1 MATLVSDLLR
11 GAQRQVRRL
20 SSGFATEEPDI
31 PTSSSNSRHQRTRS
45 DGSALPEPVFEEDEE
60 DTRRSLDGNSDRP
73 VAQPAAVATETTS
86 SPANAAS
93 SPHSRLEEGAD
104 VASVNPELGNGGQE
118 PVPPT
123 SAAAYEST
131 IPARPSLTSPISA
144 PAPEWAAQA
153 AQQGLLGLPSVA
165 SHMDSDARSQK
176 GELPEDDG
184 KSALRKRIQAI
195 QNQADILP
203 ALKAQLIHQVMTE
216 DYYQHSTHAHDGTM
230 GMRPESPS
238 GRSVRSVHSVKSA
251 RSAQSYGREQS
262 SNRDRDSFG
271 PLQTAFKFWNPLA
284 GEGGCGGDDA
294 LNIHV
299 TEEDLKPTYVSKAA
313 PDHNE
318 NGTQELDVARANA
331 MAQGIQHEDE
341 PEDVDENGELIL
353 RLGCK
358 HYRRNVKLQ
367 CAACD
372 RWYTCR
378 LCHDEVED
386 HTLPRRET
394 RHMLCMLC
402 GRAQKASHTCVGC
415 HQSAASYYCNICKLW
430 NDDRNKPIYHCND
443 CGLCRVGLGLGKDF
457 FHCKKCSACVST
469 RTEHRCIERSTDCDC
484 PICGDY
490 LFNSPRPVAIMK
502 CGHTIHKHCYDAHLK
517 RSYKCPVCNKSCDN
531 MEIQFRQ
538 LDILIATQPMP
549 DEYQDAR
556 AVISCNDCS
565 AKSQTRYHWLGL
577 KCSVCHSYNT
587 VEHKLLHMPGV
598 NDEEEESPRA
608 TSGPN
613 DANEGVQA
621 TNALPVALDE
631 RVLENAVTASGRR
644 PLVASTRGRDRRC
657 VDITRQQSQS
667 IFLSDPVSPPRRS
680 ALAGLFA
687 NRNRQSPS
695 SSSADQAQTSTTSA
709 NLPSTPSPSNY
720 FPRPSSFAPSSP
732 AATAAA
738 VLASAAAFVGFG
750 NYSASAPTSGPA
762 ANPSSTVP
770 ERAIPGTTARTSGRR
785 RTRGRSV
792 NEAATAT
799 TQGVDYNSDDY
810 TDDDQESRWGEDM
823 VTLEDVLGFLSRSP
837 RRLVPVPRDGTTS
850 IRDLIEEDE
859 EDEEEDESEDDDS
872 EREDNDNDEEEEE
885 EGEHGEFELDLIGH
899 R

>member
-20 SSGFATEEPDI
+20 SSGLATEEPDI
-31 PTSSSNSRHQRTRS
+31 PTPSSNSQHQRTRS
-45 DGSALPEPVFEEDEE
+45 NGSVLPEPVFEEEE
-60 DTRRSLDGNSDRP
+60 EENTRKSLEGNGGRSE
-73 VAQPAAVATETTS
+73 AQPADIANTFAPDNAVPNSQSTV
-86 SPANAAS
+86 
-93 SPHSRLEEGAD
+93 EEGAN
-104 VASVNPELGNGGQE
+104 VASANPELENVGQE

-123 SAAAYEST
+123 SAAVNDAT
-131 IPARPSLTSPISA
+131 PPAQPALTSPISA
-144 PAPEWAAQA
+144 PAPEWTAQA
-153 AQQGLLGLPSVA
+153 TQQGLLGLPILPSR
-165 SHMDSDARSQK
+165 MDSDARSQT

-216 DYYQHSTHAHDGTM
+216 DYYQHSPHAHDSAM

-251 RSAQSYGREQS
+251 RSAQSHGREHS

-271 PLQTAFKFWNPLA
+271 PLQTAFKFWNPLG
-284 GEGGCGGDDA
+284 GEGGSGDDDA
-294 LNIHV
+294 MHIHV
-299 TEEDLKPTYVSKAA
+299 TEEDLKPTYVPKAVQKR
-313 PDHNE
+313 NE
-318 NGTQELDVARANA
+318 NGPREVDIARANA
-331 MAQGIQHEDE
+331 MAQGIQHEEEIDE
-341 PEDVDENGELIL
+341 VDENGQPIL

-378 LCHDEVED
+378 LCHDEAED
-386 HTLPRRET
+386 HTLPRRDT

-469 RTEHRCIERSTDCDC
+469 STEHRCIERSTDCDC

-490 LFNSPRPVAIMK
+490 LFNSPRPVAIMP
-502 CGHTIHKHCYDAHLK
+502 CGHTIHKHCFDVHQI
-517 RSYKCPVCNKSCDN
+517 RSYKCPICNKTCIN
-531 MEIQFRQ
+531 MEIHFRQ

-587 VEHKLLHMPGV
+587 VEHRLLHMPGV
-598 NDEEEESPRA
+598 NGEEEQSRRA
-608 TSGPN
+608 ASGPN
-613 DANEGVQA
+613 GVNEGVQA
-621 TNALPVALDE
+621 TNALPVAVDE
-631 RVLENAVTASGRR
+631 RLLTNAGTVSGRR
-644 PLVASTRGRDRRC
+644 PSVTNTRGRDPRC
-657 VDITRQQSQS
+657 VDVTRQQQS

-687 NRNRQSPS
+687 NRNRP
-695 SSSADQAQTSTTSA
+695 SSADHPQTPTTSA
-709 NLPSTPSPSNY
+709 NLASTSSPSG
-720 FPRPSSFAPSSP
+720 FLPRPSSFAPSSP

-750 NYSASAPTSGPA
+750 NYSASAPSGPA
-762 ANPSSTVP
+762 AANGTTIP
-770 ERAIPGTTARTSGRR
+770 ERAIPGMTAARATRR

-792 NEAATAT
+792 NEAA
-799 TQGVDYNSDDY
+799 GVTMAGTDYNSDDY

-823 VTLEDVLGFLSRSP
+823 VTLEDVLGFLGRSP
-837 RRLVPVPRDGTTS
+837 RRLVPVPGDGTTS
-850 IRDLIEEDE
+850 IRDLIEEEDEDEDE
-859 EDEEEDESEDDDS
+859 EDDSDDESDKDYDP
-872 EREDNDNDEEEEE
+872 DEEEE
-885 EGEHGEFELDLIGH
+885 EGEHGGFELDLIGH

>member
-11 GAQRQVRRL
+11 GAQRQVRRF
-20 SSGFATEEPDI
+20 SSGFAAEEPDI
-31 PTSSSNSRHQRTRS
+31 PTPSSTSQHQRTRS
-45 DGSALPEPVFEEDEE
+45 DGAALPESVFEDGDENY
-60 DTRRSLDGNSDRP
+60 RRSLDGIIVGRT
-73 VAQPAAVATETTS
+73 VAQPVAVVTTTT
-86 SPANAAS
+86 PTNAAS
-93 SPHSRLEEGAD
+93 SSHSRLGEAAD
-104 VASVNPELGNGGQE
+104 VATATPAAGHIGQV
-118 PVPPT
+118 PVPPI

-131 IPARPSLTSPISA
+131 PPARPSLTSPISA
-144 PAPEWAAQA
+144 LAPEWTAQV
-153 AQQGLLGLPSVA
+153 AQQSFLTLPRIPSQV
-165 SHMDSDARSQK
+165 DSDARSQT

-195 QNQADILP
+195 QNQADISQ

-216 DYYQHSTHAHDGTM
+216 EYYQQSPHAHDGTM

-251 RSAQSYGREQS
+251 RSAQSHSRDRS

-271 PLQTAFKFWNPLA
+271 PLQTALKFWNPLA
-284 GEGGCGGDDA
+284 GESGFSDEDT

-299 TEEDLKPTYVSKAA
+299 TEEDLKPTYA
-313 PDHNE
+313 PKTVPKRDEH
-318 NGTQELDVARANA
+318 GVRELDVSLAYAI
-331 MAQGIQHEDE
+331 AQGIQPEEETEDL
-341 PEDVDENGELIL
+341 DENGQPVL

-402 GRAQKASHTCVGC
+402 GRTQKASQTCVGC
-415 HQSAASYYCNICKLW
+415 SQSAASYYCNICKLW

-469 RTEHRCIERSTDCDC
+469 RDEHRCIERSTDCDC

-502 CGHTIHKHCYDAHLK
+502 CGHTIHKHCFSAHRE
-517 RSYKCPVCNKSCDN
+517 RSYRCPVCNKSCVN
-531 MEIQFRQ
+531 MEIQFRN
-538 LDILIATQPMP
+538 LDIAIATQPMP

-598 NDEEEESPRA
+598 NGDQDEEEPRA
-608 TSGPN
+608 ATGSS
-613 DANEGVQA
+613 DANNGAQGVSM
-621 TNALPVALDE
+621 LSVALD
-631 RVLENAVTASGRR
+631 NAATAGGRR
-644 PLVASTRGRDRRC
+644 LSAARGLDPQYP
-657 VDITRQQSQS
+657 DTNGQQNRS
-667 IFLSDPVSPPRRS
+667 IFHSDPISPPRRS

-695 SSSADQAQTSTTSA
+695 SSSADQPHPSTS
-709 NLPSTPSPSNY
+709 NLPTTPSPSTY

-738 VLASAAAFVGFG
+738 VLASAAALVGFG
-750 NYSASAPTSGPA
+750 GYSASAPSGA
-762 ANPSSTVP
+762 ANNTMIPD
-770 ERAIPGTTARTSGRR
+770 RAIPGMTTTRTTRR
-785 RTRGRSV
+785 RTRGRSI
-792 NEAATAT
+792 NEAAGPGVT
-799 TQGVDYNSDDY
+799 TSADYHSDDY
-810 TDDDQESRWGEDM
+810 TDDDEESRWGEDM
-823 VTLEDVLGFLSRSP
+823 VTLEDVLGFLGRSP
-837 RRLVPVPRDGTTS
+837 RRLVPVPQDGHTS
-850 IRDLIEEDE
+850 IRDLIDEDD
-859 EDEEEDESEDDDS
+859 EDDESGEEESEEENDDD
-872 EREDNDNDEEEEE
+872 DDDDDLEEI
-885 EGEHGEFELDLIGH
+885 GDGGFELDLIGH

>member
-11 GAQRQVRRL
+11 GAQRQVRRF

-31 PTSSSNSRHQRTRS
+31 PTPFTTSQHQRTRS
-45 DGSALPEPVFEEDEE
+45 DGAAIPNSVFEDEE
-60 DTRRSLDGNSDRP
+60 DNYRRSLDGNILGRTVASP
-73 VAQPAAVATETTS
+73 VAVATITT
-86 SPANAAS
+86 PTNAAPNS
-93 SPHSRLEEGAD
+93 YPRSGEGAD
-104 VASVNPELGNGGQE
+104 VASAASEVGHHGQA

-123 SAAAYEST
+123 SAAAYDST
-131 IPARPSLTSPISA
+131 PPARPSLTSPISA
-144 PAPEWAAQA
+144 PAPEWSAQA
-153 AQQGLLGLPSVA
+153 VQQGLLGLPYIPSRV
-165 SHMDSDARSQK
+165 DSDARSQA

-195 QNQADILP
+195 QNQADISQ

-216 DYYQHSTHAHDGTM
+216 EYYHQSPHAHDGTM

-251 RSAQSYGREQS
+251 RSAHSYGREQS
-262 SNRDRDSFG
+262 SNRDCDSFG
-271 PLQTAFKFWNPLA
+271 ALQTAFKFWNPLG
-284 GEGGCGGDDA
+284 GEGGIGDEAA

-299 TEEDLKPTYVSKAA
+299 TEEDLKPTYVPKVA
-313 PDHNE
+313 PRRDDC
-318 NGTQELDVARANA
+318 GPRELDVSLLYA
-331 MAQGIQHEDE
+331 MAQGIRPEEETEDL
-341 PEDVDENGELIL
+341 DESGQPVL

-378 LCHDEVED
+378 LCHDEAED

-415 HQSAASYYCNICKLW
+415 NQSAASYYCNICKLW

-443 CGLCRVGLGLGKDF
+443 CGLCRVGHGLGKDF

-469 RTEHRCIERSTDCDC
+469 RTEHRCVERSTDCDC
-484 PICGDY
+484 PICGEY
-490 LFNSPRPVAIMK
+490 LFSSPRPVAIMK
-502 CGHTIHKHCYDAHLK
+502 CGHTIHQHCFNAYK
-517 RSYKCPVCNKSCDN
+517 QTSYKCPVCNKTCVN
-531 MEIQFRQ
+531 MEIEFRR

-549 DEYQDAR
+549 EEYQDAR

-598 NDEEEESPRA
+598 NDDEDEGGPRA
-608 TSGPN
+608 TIGSSGVN
-613 DANEGVQA
+613 GTGQGVSV
-621 TNALPVALDE
+621 LPVALDE
-631 RVLENAVTASGRR
+631 HVLQNAATAGGRR
-644 PLVASTRGRDRRC
+644 PSVTQCA
-657 VDITRQQSQS
+657 DITREQSRS
-667 IFLSDPVSPPRRS
+667 IFHSDPISPPRRS

-695 SSSADQAQTSTTSA
+695 SSADQPQTSTST
-709 NLPSTPSPSNY
+709 NLPTTPSPSNY

-750 NYSASAPTSGPA
+750 GYSASAPSGA
-762 ANPSSTVP
+762 AATTTT
-770 ERAIPGTTARTSGRR
+770 IPGRAATGTTTRTRTMT

-792 NEAATAT
+792 NEAGIAADGTTTTTTTTA
-799 TQGVDYNSDDY
+799 GADYNSDDY

-823 VTLEDVLGFLSRSP
+823 VTFEDVLGFLGRSP
-837 RRLVPVPRDGTTS
+837 RGLVPVPRDGHTS
-850 IRDLIEEDE
+850 IRDLVEEEDD
-859 EDEEEDESEDDDS
+859 EDEEEESEEDDDDDD
-872 EREDNDNDEEEEE
+872 ENDDLEDEEEEE
-885 EGEHGEFELDLIGH
+885 GVGGFELDLIGH

>member
-11 GAQRQVRRL
+11 GAQRQVRRF
-20 SSGFATEEPDI
+20 SSGFATGEPDI
-31 PTSSSNSRHQRTRS
+31 TTQSTTSQHQRTRS
-45 DGSALPEPVFEEDEE
+45 DGAALPESVFEDEE
-60 DTRRSLDGNSDRP
+60 ENYRRSLDGNIVGRTVAPP
-73 VAQPAAVATETTS
+73 VAVARRTTS
-86 SPANAAS
+86 ANTAPS
-93 SPHSRLEEGAD
+93 SHSRLGEGAD
-104 VASVNPELGNGGQE
+104 VASSAPEVGHHGQA
-118 PVPPT
+118 PVPRT
-123 SAAAYEST
+123 SATADDST
-131 IPARPSLTSPISA
+131 SPARPSLTSPISA
-144 PAPEWAAQA
+144 PAPERTGQA
-153 AQQGLLGLPSVA
+153 AQQGFLRLPHIPSRV
-165 SHMDSDARSQK
+165 DSDARSQT

-195 QNQADILP
+195 QNQADVSQ

-216 DYYQHSTHAHDGTM
+216 EYYQQSPHAHAGTM
-230 GMRPESPS
+230 GMRPESPG
-238 GRSVRSVHSVKSA
+238 GRSVRSVQSVKSA

-284 GEGGCGGDDA
+284 GEGGFGDEDA
-294 LNIHV
+294 PNIHV
-299 TEEDLKPTYVSKAA
+299 TEEDLKPTYVPKAA
-313 PDHNE
+313 PKRGE
-318 NGTQELDVARANA
+318 YGERELDISLAYAIS
-331 MAQGIQHEDE
+331 QGIQPEEETEDL
-341 PEDVDENGELIL
+341 DENGQPVL

-378 LCHDEVED
+378 LCHDEAED

-415 HQSAASYYCNICKLW
+415 NQSAASYYCNICKLW

-443 CGLCRVGLGLGKDF
+443 CGLCRVGHGLGKDF

-469 RTEHRCIERSTDCDC
+469 RNEHRCVERSTDCDC
-484 PICGDY
+484 PICGEY

-502 CGHTIHKHCYDAHLK
+502 CGHTIHQHCFNAY
-517 RSYKCPVCNKSCDN
+517 RQTSYKCPVCNKSCVN
-531 MEIQFRQ
+531 MEIEFRR
-538 LDILIATQPMP
+538 LDIVIATQPMP

-598 NDEEEESPRA
+598 DDEEDEGEPRA
-608 TSGPN
+608 ASRLSDTDERGQ
-613 DANEGVQA
+613 GVRVM
-621 TNALPVALDE
+621 PVALDE
-631 RVLENAVTASGRR
+631 HVLENAATAGGRR
-644 PLVASTRGRDRRC
+644 PSVTRGLDPRC
-657 VDITRQQSQS
+657 IDINRQQAES
-667 IFLSDPVSPPRRS
+667 IFLSNPISPPRRS

-695 SSSADQAQTSTTSA
+695 SSSSSADQLHTSTST
-709 NLPSTPSPSNY
+709 NLPTSPPPSTY

-750 NYSASAPTSGPA
+750 GYSASAPSSGPA
-762 ANPSSTVP
+762 NAATANTITDRP
-770 ERAIPGTTARTSGRR
+770 IPGTTRR
-785 RTRGRSV
+785 RTRGRSI
-792 NEAATAT
+792 NQANATSGT
-799 TQGVDYNSDDY
+799 TTSADYDSDDY

-823 VTLEDVLGFLSRSP
+823 VTLDDVLGFLGRSP
-837 RRLVPVPRDGTTS
+837 RRLVPVPGDGHTS
-850 IRDLIEEDE
+850 IRDLIEE
-859 EDEEEDESEDDDS
+859 EDEDEEDESEEDDDD
-872 EREDNDNDEEEEE
+872 ENDDDYDDLED
-885 EGEHGEFELDLIGH
+885 EGGGGGFELDLIGH